1 MSKKK
6 PKSVIDL
13 DEYDDIFIDLNVKEP
28 EFKRVDLEDYSINNP
43 AISVPTAVA
52 PTSVRNLERIV
63 DCPRCTKPLVAAIAI
78 DKSES
83 QSFKEC
89 PECGT
94 LVNTFKPTIYQAEF
108 LSRPERYKLTGGG
121 YGCHSPESK
130 ILMHNGHIK
139 EAQDIRVG
147 ELLMGPDSKP
157 RKVLEL
163 HKGVQPRYAVHI
175 QNARVPQ
182 TPLYFNEEHIMHL
195 EYYNYKEG
203 YHAHGHHVYDG
214 QFSNPTIKE
223 YMSKSKRYKAN
234 HMWVFSGPLDMPE
247 QSVPID
253 PYTFGLYLGDGCVT
267 KKEKIALTSNDQ
279 VIIDYLETVAEDYG
293 LLLSQ
298 YSKKGTNTKSLV
310 FKYKERRKG
319 SNDFQ
324 NDMERTGIIGC
335 NSHSKFIPDVY
346 MFNSLSNRRKLLA
359 GILDT
364 DGHYRGGN
372 FEITLASEQLI
383 KDIKYV
389 AQSLGIRTTYRN
401 KIVNGNTYYRL
412 FLRGPE
418 LLNIPTLL
426 ERKQATN
433 TPNKRHHL
441 QRFKVEKVSDA
452 AEYVG
457 FTVDQDNLYVEG
469 EHFTVIHNS
478 GKSRGNI
485 EDVIKH
491 LLLIPNAR
499 VGVFARTYPALDAT
513 FVKEFQSIFPEKL
526 VRKKND
532 TKREMSLT
540 NGSELLYRSFDDP
553 TKLKSMNL
561 TMAVIVEASDTPE
574 SGFEMLQSRIRNGAA
589 MIPEFDTNGNV
600 VREWDDAAQT
610 YRVKIKHDA
619 RHIGLETNPD
629 SGWVKGFMLDSHK
642 VDFYGSAYD
651 EGYRFNP
658 TPDKNKYTQVVSTDA
673 NPYLPPTYEEEQTRG
688 KSEAYVRQFYRGSFQ
703 FSDNLVFPNVGLRIV
718 APHPLP
724 RAFDEQG
731 RRVLYYMI
739 GLDYGIADP
748 THAVFAA
755 YSTEEKKVYVFDEMR
770 INNSDVKTIAKE
782 YRKTFMRNGTDIDGL
797 LMMPRFDG
805 RSYNKRESTLVTIRE
820 AFEAEGLYFEPSFY
834 SHESRIMKMNALI
847 NHEQIEIFSN
857 CEFLVNELINYKYKI
872 NNRGLVTKT
881 PEDKN
886 DHGITALEFIVVEL
900 PTNLKELRL
909 SAYVPTGTNFVH
921 DKKGG
926 RPVKKN
932 IPLWDP
938 FKEDTNGHNS
948 NNHTNN
954 LVSKHSASFY
964 GAAHILR
971 HDEEEDDDPFGAS
984 ASYGAYIPRGK

>member
-1 MSKKK
+1 MGKKK
-6 PKSVIDL
+6 PKSIIDL

-28 EFKRVDLEDYSINNP
+28 EFKRVDLEDYSVNNP
-43 AISVPTAVA
+43 AISVPTATA

-63 DCPRCTKPLVAAIAI
+63 DCPRCTKPLVPAIAI

-121 YGCHSPESK
+121 YG
-130 ILMHNGHIK
+130 
-139 EAQDIRVG
+139 
-147 ELLMGPDSKP
+147 
-157 RKVLEL
+157 
-163 HKGVQPRYAVHI
+163 
-175 QNARVPQ
+175 
-182 TPLYFNEEHIMHL
+182 
-195 EYYNYKEG
+195 
-203 YHAHGHHVYDG
+203 
-214 QFSNPTIKE
+214 
-223 YMSKSKRYKAN
+223 
-234 HMWVFSGPLDMPE
+234 
-247 QSVPID
+247 
-253 PYTFGLYLGDGCVT
+253 
-267 KKEKIALTSNDQ
+267 
-279 VIIDYLETVAEDYG
+279 
-293 LLLSQ
+293 
-298 YSKKGTNTKSLV
+298 
-310 FKYKERRKG
+310 
-319 SNDFQ
+319 
-324 NDMERTGIIGC
+324 
-335 NSHSKFIPDVY
+335 
-346 MFNSLSNRRKLLA
+346 
-359 GILDT
+359 
-364 DGHYRGGN
+364 
-372 FEITLASEQLI
+372 
-383 KDIKYV
+383 
-389 AQSLGIRTTYRN
+389 
-401 KIVNGNTYYRL
+401 
-412 FLRGPE
+412 
-418 LLNIPTLL
+418 
-426 ERKQATN
+426 
-433 TPNKRHHL
+433 
-441 QRFKVEKVSDA
+441 
-452 AEYVG
+452 
-457 FTVDQDNLYVEG
+457 
-469 EHFTVIHNS
+469 S
-478 GKSRGNI
+478 GKSRSNI

-491 LLLIPNAR
+491 LLLIPNSR
-499 VGVFARTYPALDAT
+499 VGVFARTYPTLDAT

-589 MIPEFDTNGNV
+589 MIPEFDSNGNV

-619 RHIGLETNPD
+619 RHISLETNPD

-688 KSEAYVRQFYRGSFQ
+688 KSEAYIRQFYRGSFQ

-739 GLDYGIADP
+739 GLDYGISDP

-857 CEFLVNELINYKYKI
+857 CEFLVNELINYKYKV

-909 SAYVPTGTNFVH
+909 SAYIPTGTNFVH

-926 RPVKKN
+926 RPAKKN

-964 GAAHILR
+964 GAAHILH
-971 HDEEEDDDPFGAS
+971 HDEEEDDDPFGART
-984 ASYGAYIPRGK
+984 SYGAYIPRGK